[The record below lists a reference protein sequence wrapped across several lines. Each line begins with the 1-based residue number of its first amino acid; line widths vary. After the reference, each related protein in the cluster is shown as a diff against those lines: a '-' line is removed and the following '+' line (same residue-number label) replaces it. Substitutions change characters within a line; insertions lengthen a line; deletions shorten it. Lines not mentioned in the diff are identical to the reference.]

1 MALNYTNT
9 PPEWDNT
16 GTEPTEQMKTS
27 GFTAGYKPPAA
38 YFNWFWHK
46 VGACISEI
54 QTKLSS
60 LHTTAENKVD
70 KTQYASTTQA
80 GIIKLHK
87 RGDGTNISG
96 IIVSDEDGTAYI
108 ATNENQGTRRDD
120 AGQIGIVAATEEEID
135 AGTQSRKPIVPSTL
149 GYAVNSI
156 VGEDIT
162 SLTASIGS
170 IQNEIEELRGFTIA
184 SEKLVVSSV
193 TVSGTTYTITLTNTA
208 VTEGMCYELDTSQ
221 GGSSTNI
228 PVTPGYT
235 YRLQGSMGSHGSRIS
250 IGSLD
255 STQMGNVLNNGYYIL
270 VLTVSTTGSGGACA
284 AIDPNAIQAGI
295 QTISGYYSTPQ
306 IVGTWIDGTP
316 IWRIAFKRALT
327 QAEIN
332 ANSVSLNDLISQDT
346 NNCFVINSQACI
358 YLSYP
363 CAVDDI
369 ACGQLTSGSF
379 ALDTYK
385 PSGVTLAAGN
395 DGIYGF
401 VDYVTTASYVPPPAS
416 NTVTL
421 GESQLGETTL
431 G

>member
-1 MALNYTNT
+1 MGQPTALGLVLPNEDEFYDVEVFNDNFEMIEEKLEELKISDDTNT
-9 PPEWDNT
+9 
-16 GTEPTEQMKTS
+16 
-27 GFTAGYKPPAA
+27 AA
-38 YFNWFWHK
+38 
-46 VGACISEI
+46 
-54 QTKLSS
+54 
-60 LHTTAENKVD
+60 
-70 KTQYASTTQA
+70 
-80 GIIKLHK
+80 
-87 RGDGTNISG
+87 
-96 IIVSDEDGTAYI
+96 
-108 ATNENQGTRRDD
+108 
-120 AGQIGIVAATEEEID
+120 
-135 AGTQSRKPIVPSTL
+135 
-149 GYAVNSI
+149 
-156 VGEDIT
+156 
-162 SLTASIGS
+162 IGS
-170 IQNEIEELRGFTIA
+170 IQDEIEELRGFTIA

-255 STQMGNVLNNGYYIL
+255 STQMDNVLNNGYYIH

-295 QTISGYYSTPQ
+295 QTVSCYYSTPQ

-332 ANSVSLNDLISQDT
+332 ANSVSLNDLVAVNTGNI
-346 NNCFVINSQACI
+346 FVVNAMACI
-358 YLSYP
+358 YLGYP
-363 CAVDDI
+363 CAIDDI
-369 ACGQLTSGSF
+369 ACGPLTACSF

-385 PSGVTLAAGN
+385 PSGVTFSAGN

-401 VDYVTTASYVPPPAS
+401 VDYADNSSYKE
-416 NTVTL
+416 
-421 GESQLGETTL
+421 G
-431 G
+431 